1 MSHPP
6 RIEGLLETALYASD
20 LPRSARFYREVIGLT
35 PMLETPRLHA
45 FDAGRNGVLLVF
57 QAGVTSDDMVDAGG
71 TIPGHEGTGRLH
83 MAFAIDA
90 DQLEPWR
97 RHFEAQ
103 GIPLAGDVGWS
114 RGGRSIYVRDPDG
127 HAIEFCTPG
136 LWPNY

>member
-1 MSHPP
+1 MSAP

-20 LPRSARFYREVIGLT
+20 LDRSARFYREVIGLK

-45 FDAGRNGVLLVF
+45 FDAGRQGVLLLF
-57 QAGVTSDDMVDAGG
+57 KAGATSEDMVDAGG

-83 MAFAIDA
+83 MAFAIAA
-90 DQLEPWR
+90 DQLDAWR
-97 RHFEAQ
+97 AHFERL

-114 RGGRSIYVRDPDG
+114 RGGRSLYVRDPDG